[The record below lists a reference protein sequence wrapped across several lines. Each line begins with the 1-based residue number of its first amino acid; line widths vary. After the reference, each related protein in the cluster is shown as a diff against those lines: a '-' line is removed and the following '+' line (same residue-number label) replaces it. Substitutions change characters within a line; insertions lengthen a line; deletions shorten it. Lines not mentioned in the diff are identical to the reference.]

1 MRRRPPREDD
11 VKALIRKLSEA
22 YGPSGREDGLRQIV
36 RAELRGLSDYISEDR
51 LGNLHAVI
59 KQKARSG
66 RRIMLAAPMDEV
78 GILISHVDEHGFLR
92 FAPLGPIDPQ
102 HCVGARVR
110 FADGRV
116 GVIGLE
122 PHHEGATAPS
132 ARQMFVDVGAADRAA
147 CDFKPGDAAVF
158 DRSLAEVNGR
168 LAGKALGNRTA
179 VAVLLETLRHLKRTP
194 HEVQFVFSV
203 QEQVGSRGVRTA
215 AYGLEPEVGLML
227 GAAPADDVPRGLP
240 AQIELGNG
248 PVIRAREGQAVS
260 DPRIVEWMV
269 ARAGEARLPHQVGVF
284 DTSAS
289 DPAALQVSRA
299 GVVTGGLGL
308 PCRYMHTASEIVD
321 LSDAENAVKLLLSLL
336 ASPLP
341 F

>member
-1 MRRRPPREDD
+1 

-22 YGPSGREDGLRQIV
+22 YGPSGREDALRQIV
-36 RAELRGLSDYISEDR
+36 RAELRGLSDYISEDP

-78 GILISHVDEHGFLR
+78 GLQISHVDENGFLR
-92 FAPLGPIDPQ
+92 FAPLGPLDPL

-110 FADGRV
+110 FADGRL

-122 PHHEGATAPS
+122 PRGEAS
-132 ARQMFVDVGAADRAA
+132 ALPTVRQLFVDVGAVDRESST
-147 CDFKPGDAAVF
+147 FKPGEAAVF
-158 DRSLAEVNGR
+158 DRPLAEIDGR
-168 LAGKALGNRTA
+168 LVGKALGGRTA

-203 QEQVGSRGVRTA
+203 QEHVGSRGLRTA
-215 AYGLEPEVGLML
+215 AYALEPEVALTL
-227 GAAPADDVPRGLP
+227 GAAPASDIPRGSP
-240 AQIELGNG
+240 AAIALGRG
-248 PVIRAREGQAVS
+248 PVIRAREGFAIS
-260 DPRIVEWMV
+260 DPRIVEWM
-269 ARAGEARLPHQVGVF
+269 AGRASEARLPHQLGVF

-289 DPAALQVSRA
+289 NPTAVQTSRA
-299 GVVTGGLGL
+299 GVVTAGLGL
-308 PCRYMHTASEIVD
+308 PCRYLYTSSEMVD